1 MRQLLP
7 RARHGKSIQFFQPE
21 WVDNAVKDY
30 LSRTQV
36 QEIHPAG
43 TWQAILFQELAAT
56 LNSDTRAFPCIFGV
70 AGYRADQLRY
80 LFLDEDDVEGLA
92 RNLRAYV
99 TEARTFGPNTSL
111 IAFFRPQPL
120 LPLEAYRAKF
130 WAMLGRLASLDEREW
145 PADIPTELDSPAWEF
160 CFAGEPIFVVCNTPA
175 HVHRQSR
182 RSSSFM
188 MTFQPRWVFDNI
200 LGTKKA
206 RDASV
211 AKVRERL
218 AAYDMIPPSGDLGA
232 YGDPQNREYK
242 QYFLGDDNRPVSG
255 CPFHAMRA
263 ADLVSETEM

>member
-1 MRQLLP
+1 M
-7 RARHGKSIQFFQPE
+7 
-21 WVDNAVKDY
+21 KDY
-30 LSRTQV
+30 LSRTQ
-36 QEIHPAG
+36 IHQRYPDG
-43 TWQAILFQELAAT
+43 TWQAVLFQELAST
-56 LNSDTRAFPCIFGV
+56 LNSDTPAFPCIFGV

-80 LFLDEDDVEGLA
+80 LFLDDDDAEALA

-99 TEARTFGPNTSL
+99 AEARACGPNTSL
-111 IAFFRPQPL
+111 IVFFRPRPL

-130 WAMLGRLASLDEREW
+130 WALLGQLAALDDAEW
-145 PADIPTELDSPAWEF
+145 PADIPAELDSPHWEF

-175 HVHRQSR
+175 HIQRQSR

-200 LGTKKA
+200 LGTKRA

-218 AAYDMIPPSGDLGA
+218 ATYDMIPASQDLGA
-232 YGDPQNREYK
+232 YGDPSNREYK
-242 QYFLGDDNRPVSG
+242 QYFLNDDNRSVTG

-263 ADLVSETEM
+263 LASETEA